1 MHQDSGHGG
10 SCGIYDEFID
20 EHHRQCE
27 RVASG
32 VRAMREG
39 GPWRQGILI
48 FEGVA
53 ASSESVDPAA
63 GGQVCLFLPDRRL
76 TCAWSSALRLNAM
89 WNRGMWNRVECEWR
103 IERGDAVGGE
113 RPDRALTGAAP
124 NTALEKLSSAR

>member
-63 GGQVCLFLPDRRL
+63 RGGQGGLFLPIAVRH
-76 TCAWSSALRLNAM
+76 A
-89 WNRGMWNRVECEWR
+89 RG
-103 IERGDAVGGE
+103 
-113 RPDRALTGAAP
+113 RPPAA
-124 NTALEKLSSAR
+124 AKGHAE